1 MSATVRK
8 KREARKKRLL
18 QERRRRINKRLG
30 KPPGPERPVP
40 MMTAT
45 NIQYELADRVQ
56 GLTPAASVSCCCWA
70 QDWLDQ
76 RHRRQASTP
85 QDPLPDHE
93 SDHVLNIAF
102 NILAGGQRIEH
113 LELGATMKN

>member
-1 MSATVRK
+1 MSATFRK
-8 KREARKKRLL
+8 KREARKKRLF

-56 GLTPAASVSCCCWA
+56 GLS
-70 QDWLDQ
+70 
-76 RHRRQASTP
+76 
-85 QDPLPDHE
+85 
-93 SDHVLNIAF
+93 
-102 NILAGGQRIEH
+102 AGGIGVMLLLARRIGLISDIDAKLQLLKIH
-113 LELGATMKN
+113 LP

>member
-1 MSATVRK
+1 
-8 KREARKKRLL
+8 
-18 QERRRRINKRLG
+18 
-30 KPPGPERPVP
+30 

-56 GLTPAASVSCCCWA
+56 GLSAGGIGLMLLARNVGLISDIDA
-70 QDWLDQ
+70 KLQLLKI
-76 RHRRQASTP
+76 H
-85 QDPLPDHE
+85 LPYHE

-113 LELGATMKN
+113 LELRRNDGSLSQCSGGADGSQTHHGRGLLSSLS